1 MRRRRSTTA
10 PGADAP
16 GQRADI
22 TAAVAAAQRRQR
34 ARCLLHQ
41 GARCDKAVGMAAAAI
56 SAWVRG
62 DGEGEA
68 GTDLRA
74 VIGRRQ

>member
-1 MRRRRSTTA
+1 MRRRPSITA

-34 ARCLLHQ
+34 ARAH
-41 GARCDKAVGMAAAAI
+41 VSYGMSCGI
-56 SAWVRG
+56 KGLEVTR
-62 DGEGEA
+62 
-68 GTDLRA
+68 L
-74 VIGRRQ
+74 